1 MTVFR
6 SILLTAFIFWP
17 LTGWTQVFT
26 SPQPGMLRGVGMMPE
41 MQRGLVSP
49 GPTVGPQS
57 RVIPGSPGANY
68 PGSGFDDNSG
78 SENYSAGGPDSDGM
92 NDPRLQY
99 GPATEGYPT
108 RGNANDQRGGPSGR
122 SPDRAPRN
130 AMSLS
135 VTRHSLSTSGGYFGI
150 LGAIAKPA
158 VYFQKSDRVLLIEL
172 VKLAGGTNDDA
183 SGSVRIVRQ
192 GRAGMQTFL
201 TETSAFEVLNGDV
214 IYFDSQRMATQSGVH
229 DFSQPL
235 RSVNGGPRNP
245 ASKPAG
251 TRTGDPVVTQKGMNP
266 AQAYLAFVG
275 LTTHP
280 IIVPVPANEATL
292 SAAMMWLQQDRSS
305 VPLPK
310 VLSPIPV
317 PRAGSGQQNLEQ
329 LLPSGTVL
337 VFDPQ
342 AVNQAV
348 LPDFPPVIGE
358 LPAADHNGEATDNQ
372 TAVPS
377 RQDSKAGIRVTAP
390 VPAPYRTSRTSR
402 PEFRT
407 NSVRPRATEA
417 PVQDSEQKPAERG
430 TQRPRPKSAV
440 VDQGEVD
447 AGTTRPGDASFEGAT
462 RTSSRIPHEGGP
474 MLFSPG
480 SRDTDQ
486 PHARSPKELPRN
498 VRSPDAD
505 QRVMPAEVNQGQVE
519 TATPAAYQE
528 EPAVIPQ
535 GPLFGQPA
543 RQAGDWVEPRHF
555 NAIEEP
561 EAHFHQ
567 HELQKAA
574 APSDAESPVSAEE
587 LAKNKIPMPSPTPWY
602 ASTIGMVWLT
612 SCLFIVVFVG
622 LWVMSRSGTRQKLR
636 IQSEPLDDLLNN
648 RLKVTT
654 ETVRPPLGLR
664 FHARPQPQAATGTTV
679 PVPHLV
685 RTHFRTNATPS
696 GTNPSPTT
704 AVQKTISPATKP
716 ESDLPKPA
724 ASISEQERKL
734 REEFQQAWL
743 QRSRQ
748 VPTTATGQDT
758 ASQSSTAV
766 PGETNVQS
774 QLPPPHFAA
783 RPKILAN
790 VPRVNLTP
798 NQTANTMQP
807 HPNAA
812 PNADESSALGRA
824 LANRRPIN

>member
-68 PGSGFDDNSG
+68 PGSGFDDSSG
-78 SENYSAGGPDSDGM
+78 SDNYSTGGPDSEGM

-108 RGNANDQRGGPSGR
+108 RGSANDQRGGLSGR
-122 SPDRAPRN
+122 RADRTPRN
-130 AMSLS
+130 AMSLT

-150 LGAIAKPA
+150 LGAIAQPA

-172 VKLAGGTNDDA
+172 VKLAGGTTNDA
-183 SGSVRIVRQ
+183 SGSIRIVRQ

-201 TETSAFEVLNGDV
+201 TETSTFEVLNGDV
-214 IYFDSQRMATQSGVH
+214 VYLDSQRMATQSGVH

-235 RSVNGGPRNP
+235 RGVNGGLRTP
-245 ASKPAG
+245 ASRPTG
-251 TRTGDPVVTQKGMNP
+251 TITGGPGAAKKGTNP

-275 LTTHP
+275 LATHP

-305 VPLPK
+305 GPLPK

-317 PRAGSGQQNLEQ
+317 PRSGSGQQNLEQ
-329 LLPSGTVL
+329 LLASGTVL

-358 LPAADHNGEATDNQ
+358 LPLAEQNGEAADNQ

-377 RQDSKAGIRVTAP
+377 RQDSNAGVRVTAP
-390 VPAPYRTSRTSR
+390 VPAPYRTSR

-417 PVQDSEQKPAERG
+417 PVQDTEQKPAERG
-430 TQRPRPKSAV
+430 PQRPRPKSAV

-447 AGTTRPGDASFEGAT
+447 AGSTRPGDVSFDAAT
-462 RTSSRIPHEGGP
+462 RSSSRIPQEGGP

-498 VRSPDAD
+498 GRPTHGDQHVTPAD
-505 QRVMPAEVNQGQVE
+505 VNQRQVE
-519 TATPAAYQE
+519 MATPAAYQE

-543 RQAGDWVEPRHF
+543 RQDGDLVEPRRF
-555 NAIEEP
+555 NPIEQP

-567 HELQKAA
+567 HELQKEAA
-574 APSDAESPVSAEE
+574 SSDAESPVSAEE
-587 LAKNKIPMPSPTPWY
+587 LAKNKIPMPAPTPWY

-612 SCLFIVVFVG
+612 SCLLIVVFVG

-636 IQSEPLDDLLNN
+636 NQAEPLDDLLHN
-648 RLKVTT
+648 RLQVTT

-664 FHARPQPQAATGTTV
+664 FHARPQPQAASGTTV
-679 PVPHLV
+679 PAPHLV
-685 RTHFRTNATPS
+685 RTHFRKNTPAS
-696 GTNPSPTT
+696 GINPSSAT
-704 AVQKTISPATKP
+704 AVSKTISPATQP
-716 ESDLPKPA
+716 ESALPKPA

-734 REEFQQAWL
+734 RAEFQQAWL
-743 QRSRQ
+743 QRTRQ
-748 VPTTATGQDT
+748 TPPSMKPGNLQPADI
-758 ASQSSTAV
+758 QSSATPV
-766 PGETNVQS
+766 ETNDQNT
-774 QLPPPHFAA
+774 LPPPHFAS

-790 VPRVNLTP
+790 VPRVNLAPT
-798 NQTANTMQP
+798 QTANPMQP
-807 HPNAA
+807 NQSSVPNT
-812 PNADESSALGRA
+812 DESSALGRA
-824 LANRRPIN
+824 LATRRSIN